1 MRCLLLFSIPLS
13 YMVVSNRE
21 IVNKYPFN
29 SSAMSSLNDTNN
41 VSEDININSPRGRSN
56 IISQNFSRE
65 HSTISSIS
73 SMAYSKQ
80 MEIQNDDTS

>member
-1 MRCLLLFSIPLS
+1 
-13 YMVVSNRE
+13 MVVSNRE

-41 VSEDININSPRGRSN
+41 VLEDININSPRGRSN

-65 HSTISSIS
+65 HSTVSSIS
-73 SMAYSKQ
+73 NMAYSKQ
-80 MEIQNDDTS
+80 MEIQNDNTS